1 MLCILLF
8 LGPLNK
14 TLVDFWR
21 LVWQEKPSVIVMVT
35 NVKEENKIKCQQYWP
50 DSESKDYGPF
60 KVTLND
66 QQMCSDYIV
75 RHLSVEVT

>member
-1 MLCILLF
+1 
-8 LGPLNK
+8 
-14 TLVDFWR
+14 
-21 LVWQEKPSVIVMVT
+21 MVT
-35 NVKEENKIKCQQYWP
+35 NIKEENKIKCQQYWP
-50 DSESKDYGPF
+50 DSESKNFGPL

>member
-1 MLCILLF
+1 M
-8 LGPLNK
+8 
-14 TLVDFWR
+14 
-21 LVWQEKPSVIVMVT
+21 VWQERSPVVVMIT
-35 NVKEENKIKCQQYWP
+35 NIKEENKIKCQQYWP